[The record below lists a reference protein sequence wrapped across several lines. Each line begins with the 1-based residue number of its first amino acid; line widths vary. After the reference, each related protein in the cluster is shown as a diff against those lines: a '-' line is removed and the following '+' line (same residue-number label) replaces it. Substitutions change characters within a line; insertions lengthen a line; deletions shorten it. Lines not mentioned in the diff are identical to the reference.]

1 MIKTVYNL
9 LFSKKEPF
17 SIVHFI
23 TNKCNAHCLHCFLNL
38 DNPEIYKDELTLEEI
53 KKLSKTFGNSLFNI
67 NLTGGEPF
75 LREDINEITIT
86 YLKNTTIQSLFIS
99 TNGYFTGK
107 IKELIDRFLQEKIN
121 KKLIFSISI
130 DNFEEEHDNLRKVKG
145 LFKNAIQSYK
155 LINSY
160 KDKNIIAN
168 IGITITDKNYNNV
181 IPLYSYLKE
190 QEIKAI
196 TTTIMR
202 KEGRIKKIENKEA
215 ILESYKKL
223 SKLIKKDADEGF
235 GKTLQGRLMNAK
247 NIIANDI
254 IKDIYLNNQFK
265 APCIAGSL
273 FGVIYANGDIY
284 PCEILNRNSG
294 NLREYNLN
302 FLELWKEKKN
312 KELKKFIK
320 TSKCSCTYECTW
332 SINIISNPKFILKLL
347 MELIKK

>member
-181 IPLYSYLKE
+181 IPLDS
-190 QEIKAI
+190 
-196 TTTIMR
+196 
-202 KEGRIKKIENKEA
+202 
-215 ILESYKKL
+215 
-223 SKLIKKDADEGF
+223 
-235 GKTLQGRLMNAK
+235 
-247 NIIANDI
+247 
-254 IKDIYLNNQFK
+254 YLNNQFK